1 MNTPWGMFAIV
12 RILDTRRSYSQ
23 EEETPLIPA
32 IVSHTTSFP
41 LILITTL
48 PLFRRLCGSAYVIP
62 SSLFVIPT
70 EGDLVPNTRYTPAR
84 TGSVDSLRRRCQCG
98 NSR

>member
-1 MNTPWGMFAIV
+1 MFAIF

-41 LILITTL
+41 LILITTT
-48 PLFRRLCGSAYVIP
+48 PLFRRLCGSVYVIP
-62 SSLFVIPT
+62 A
-70 EGDLVPNTRYTPAR
+70 EGDLVLNTRYTPAR
-84 TGSVDSLRRRCQCG
+84 IGAIDSLRRRCQCG
-98 NSR
+98 NPC